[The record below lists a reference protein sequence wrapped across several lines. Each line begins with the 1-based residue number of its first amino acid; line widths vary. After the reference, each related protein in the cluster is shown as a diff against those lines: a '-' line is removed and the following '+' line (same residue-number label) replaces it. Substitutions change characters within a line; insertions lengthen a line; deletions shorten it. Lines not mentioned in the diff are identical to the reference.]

1 MKIRSLFYHIKDGL
15 KNIYRNRLFSLASIA
30 TITACIFLFGV
41 FYALVSNF
49 QYMIHKA
56 ENEVCVTVFFDEG
69 LTDADIKKLG
79 DTISQRNE
87 ESRIHYKSA
96 DEAWENY
103 KAEYFKDYPEL
114 AEGFKDDNPLA
125 NSSSY
130 EIYLNEAS
138 SQATLVTYL
147 ENLDGIRQ
155 VNRSEATASGL
166 ASAARLVSYI
176 TIAIIVILLAVSI
189 FLITNTIVIGITVS
203 GSDVSDSAVLQELR
217 NKGAAVFIGHK
228 RENIN
233 NADVLVVSSA
243 IGMDNPE
250 LQEAKSR
257 DLPIF
262 HRSDVLAAI
271 FKWGKGIAV
280 AGAHGKS
287 TTSAMI
293 GQIFHVAKMDPTIVL
308 GGFTDYLKGNSC
320 LGHGEHI
327 IAEADESDG
336 SFLIFAT
343 FLSVVTNIEDD
354 HLDHYGTV
362 ENIRKAF
369 VEFLNHVTYK
379 DGGAIVCIDS
389 EGVQAILPQ
398 IKKKVISFGIND
410 SAEYRAVNKRYEK
423 QNMLFDVYH
432 YKEKLGTVSLQ
443 IPGIH
448 NVRDALGAIVVALYC
463 GISFETSVKALS
475 VFSGVKR
482 LFQTK
487 MKEHGVWIVD
497 DYAHHP
503 TEIAATL
510 KAAKEMGRHRVICA
524 FQPHRYSRTKLLQE
538 EFSEAFID
546 ADVLFF
552 TDIYAAGE
560 SPIQGID
567 GTLIPNLVK
576 RRFPDKPIN
585 YVKNVEDLPKELYKV
600 IKPDD
605 MLITMGAG
613 NIYMAG
619 EMLANL
625 MKGKGLSS
633 DYKK

>member
-1 MKIRSLFYHIKDGL
+1 MEL
-15 KNIYRNRLFSLASIA
+15 
-30 TITACIFLFGV
+30 
-41 FYALVSNF
+41 
-49 QYMIHKA
+49 
-56 ENEVCVTVFFDEG
+56 
-69 LTDADIKKLG
+69 
-79 DTISQRNE
+79 
-87 ESRIHYKSA
+87 
-96 DEAWENY
+96 ENY
-103 KAEYFKDYPEL
+103 HAFHFVGLGGVGMCAL
-114 AEGFKDDNPLA
+114 A
-125 NSSSY
+125 
-130 EIYLNEAS
+130 
-138 SQATLVTYL
+138 
-147 ENLDGIRQ
+147 R
-155 VNRSEATASGL
+155 
-166 ASAARLVSYI
+166 
-176 TIAIIVILLAVSI
+176 ILI
-189 FLITNTIVIGITVS
+189 EKGITVS

-257 DLPIF
+257 GLPIF

-336 SFLIFAT
+336 SFLKFAT

-482 LFQTK
+482 RFQTK
-487 MKEHGVWIVD
+487 MKEHGVWIVC
-497 DYAHHP
+497 P
-503 TEIAATL
+503 
-510 KAAKEMGRHRVICA
+510 
-524 FQPHRYSRTKLLQE
+524 
-538 EFSEAFID
+538 
-546 ADVLFF
+546 
-552 TDIYAAGE
+552 
-560 SPIQGID
+560 
-567 GTLIPNLVK
+567 
-576 RRFPDKPIN
+576 
-585 YVKNVEDLPKELYKV
+585 
-600 IKPDD
+600 
-605 MLITMGAG
+605 
-613 NIYMAG
+613 
-619 EMLANL
+619 
-625 MKGKGLSS
+625 SS
-633 DYKK
+633 D